1 MDGTGMMQN
10 TDLNDLFKDIEGPA
24 TTTTNEQPV
33 SQAQQNIPSSND
45 QDIPMNP
52 PVQGTP
58 QQPPVQQ
65 APTPQAQVP
74 PQGTTQQMVQQ
85 PMMQNPL
92 GAMGGMSAMG
102 QPMMAA
108 PVVQQPQ
115 GLATVG
121 DDFSIGLPDDMQS
134 ELAEVG
140 IEVGDIGVKV
150 SRVPIDRYKASA
162 SKIDRIGLLIN
173 KVIPIKTHYI
183 EGVGSIICFH
193 GKCCEV
199 AGSPMVRYLFPIV
212 VYTTDA
218 DGNISGGKVTLM
230 MLSVGEDTYRTII
243 TLSKSCMNVGGLDH
257 VDLLVTCTDETYQK
271 MTFVNAGPAVW
282 RQYPQIA
289 NFLKEKWLQ
298 DGSKSYMAV
307 ARKMDEE
314 TFLKVMNLDDAGA
327 DNSAQSFDPSKSS
340 DLSKFFS

>member
-1 MDGTGMMQN
+1 MDSTGMMQG

-24 TTTTNEQPV
+24 TTNTNEQPV
-33 SQAQQNIPSSND
+33 SQTQESQTVQNTPAQEVTQQSSAPAP
-45 QDIPMNP
+45 QASQAQSTQTVAQGAGMMNP
-52 PVQGTP
+52 PI
-58 QQPPVQQ
+58 
-65 APTPQAQVP
+65 
-74 PQGTTQQMVQQ
+74 
-85 PMMQNPL
+85 MQNSQQ
-92 GAMGGMSAMG
+92 GMGVMGGMGMPQQAM
-102 QPMMAA
+102 A
-108 PVVQQPQ
+108 PAVQQSQ
-115 GLATVG
+115 TLATVG
-121 DDFSIGLPDDMQS
+121 DDFSIGLPESMQN

-173 KVIPIKTHYI
+173 KVIPIKTHYL

-212 VYTTDA
+212 VYSTDS
-218 DGNISGGKVTLM
+218 DGNITSGKVSLM
-230 MLSVGEDTYRTII
+230 MLSVGEDTYRTLI
-243 TLSKSCMNVGGLDH
+243 TLSKSCAHVGGLDH

-282 RQYPQIA
+282 RQYPQVA

-314 TFLKVMNLDDAGA
+314 TFLKVMNLDDSGA
-327 DNSAQSFDPSKSS
+327 DNSAQSFDPSKNS